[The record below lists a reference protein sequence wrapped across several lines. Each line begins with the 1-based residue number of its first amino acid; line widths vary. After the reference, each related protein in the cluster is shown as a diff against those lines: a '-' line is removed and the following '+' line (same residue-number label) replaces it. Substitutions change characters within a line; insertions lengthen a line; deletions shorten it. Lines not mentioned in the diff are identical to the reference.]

1 MSVKASP
8 LFLTH
13 PLYNNQN
20 VPVIVSLKSFEIMDY
35 SKFYNLV
42 VFVLFVCIIDDVCL
56 GIDIFHCKS
65 KWSISELWIMYSITP
80 RAMTSL
86 CWFLI
91 FYSFSSHLAGGQGR
105 SSRPPYLNSY
115 ELNNQIFIS
124 WLGTWIKNV
133 W

>member
-1 MSVKASP
+1 MWNFGLS
-8 LFLTH
+8 
-13 PLYNNQN
+13 
-20 VPVIVSLKSFEIMDY
+20 Y

-105 SSRPPYLNSY
+105 SSRPTYLNSY

-133 W
+133 WIDHHKPVQINQKSSYFYLIYFSLSS